1 VVAAVG
7 QAYSR
12 RMANSDH
19 SELLQRALQL
29 PTKERLTLAAELLES
44 VEGSEDGDWSAA
56 WSAELD
62 SRALA
67 LERGEVHVD
76 EWEAVERGLRAELS
90 R

>member
-1 VVAAVG
+1 VVGAVE
-7 QAYSR
+7 QAYSTQ
-12 RMANSDH
+12 MANGDH
-19 SELLQRALQL
+19 GELLQRALQL

-62 SRALA
+62 GRALA
-67 LERGEVHVD
+67 LERGEMPLD